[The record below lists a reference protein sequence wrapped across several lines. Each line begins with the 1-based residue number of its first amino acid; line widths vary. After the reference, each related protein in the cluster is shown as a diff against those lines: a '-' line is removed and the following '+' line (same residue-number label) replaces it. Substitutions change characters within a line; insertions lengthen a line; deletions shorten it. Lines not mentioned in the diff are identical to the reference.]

1 MDNLRENIDLV
12 YAFMKASERV
22 GVIGATLHTADTV
35 RDFKDAF
42 DERQKLHSLLL
53 DKLEVN
59 RGQS

>member
-1 MDNLRENIDLV
+1 
-12 YAFMKASERV
+12 MKASERV

-35 RDFKDAF
+35 REFKDAF

-53 DKLEVN
+53 DKLEAN